1 MTTIHINPGTGAVPS
16 ATVENATANINQL
29 VLDVAAAR
37 KNYDHIL
44 THRIESAD
52 YGDGRYAFIV
62 VFRDWTGLHAHEIQ
76 MPGLPL
82 EQVNFG
88 ARENDNAWDFPRLY
102 VDDSSWLW
110 KFAIDMCLP
119 DENED

>member
-16 ATVENATANINQL
+16 ATVENAIVNINQL

-37 KNYDHIL
+37 ENYDHVL

-52 YGDGRYAFIV
+52 YGDGRYAFII
-62 VFRDWTGLHAHEIQ
+62 VFRAWGGLCAFEVQ

-82 EQVNFG
+82 EQVNYG
-88 ARENDNAWDFPRLY
+88 ARDGDSPWDFPRLY

-110 KFAIDMCLP
+110 KFAIDACLP
-119 DENED
+119 DEKD